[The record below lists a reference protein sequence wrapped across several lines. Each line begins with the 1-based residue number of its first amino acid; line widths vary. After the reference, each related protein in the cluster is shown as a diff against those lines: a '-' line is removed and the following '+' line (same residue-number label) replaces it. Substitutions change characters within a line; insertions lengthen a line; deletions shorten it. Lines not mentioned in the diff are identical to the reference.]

1 MNSKQELARELAD
14 QLRGRPRDELSTPLA
29 LVDLDALERNV
40 ATMASRLAGTAF
52 LRPHAK
58 THKCVEIARRQL
70 AAGALG
76 VTVATAAE
84 CIAFARAG
92 VGELLLANEVSDP
105 PKLAMIVEAAALV
118 PLMVAADDPHAV
130 AQLALAAAERGVQ
143 IGVLIEVDVGMGR
156 GGSRTIEGT
165 LAVAHAV
172 GEHGALAL
180 RGLTGYEG
188 HAVLEPDLGRRTEMS
203 MVAMDLLAEHVEAV
217 RDLGVAAEIVSAGGT
232 NTSSITSTHPI
243 VTELQAGTYALMD
256 TAYAPFAPDFEPALT
271 VLGSVT
277 SRHGSRAIL
286 DCGTKVVGVM
296 DLAPASVVGFDAT
309 VAELHEE
316 HALLDL
322 GDADLR
328 LRDRVELVVG
338 YCGGTVNLHD
348 YYVVIK
354 DGAVCDVWPIVAR
367 GAGWP

>member
-1 MNSKQELARELAD
+1 MQELARELAD
-14 QLRGRPRDELSTPLA
+14 KLRGRRRDELPTPLA
-29 LVDLDALERNV
+29 LLDLDALERNV
-40 ATMASRLAGTAF
+40 ATMATRLAGTAF

-58 THKCVEIARRQL
+58 THKCVEIAQRQL

-105 PKLAMIVEAAALV
+105 PKLAMIVEAAGLV
-118 PLMVAADDPHAV
+118 PLMVAADDPQAV
-130 AQLALAAAERGVQ
+130 ARLARAAAEEGVQ

-156 GGSRTIEGT
+156 GGSRTIEDT

-172 GEHGALAL
+172 GEHDALAL

-188 HAVLEPDLGRRTEMS
+188 HAVLEPDLGRRTDMS
-203 MVAMDLLAEHVEAV
+203 MVAMDLLAQHVEVV

-232 NTSSITSTHPI
+232 NTSAITSTHPI

-271 VLGSVT
+271 VLGSVS

-296 DLAPASVVGFDAT
+296 DLAPARVVGFDAT

-328 LRDRVELVVG
+328 LGDRVELVVG
-338 YCGGTVNLHD
+338 YSGGTVNLHD

-354 DGAVCDVWPIVAR
+354 DGSVWDVWPIVAR